1 MVWVDRLVGE
11 MKERFVEKIAKGTPL
26 VIRDEKTLSGRVHVG
41 SLRGIVIHGL
51 VAQVLREQGI
61 PNIFRFE
68 LNDFDPMDEVPV
80 SLPKELQ
87 EKYATHMGEPLWR
100 VPDYSV
106 PACAGDG
113 SRPRRVTLRCEPG
126 AERRVSLERA
136 TGGAPHHD
144 TCNYPMHWG
153 HELQD
158 AVAPL
163 RLPIEWYTLRPHYEH
178 GAFNELIRE
187 ALDHAAEIRAIY
199 REVSGSV
206 KPDDWFP
213 LQVICEQCGKIGTT
227 QVTGWEPDEETEGK
241 KLKGLVSYICKP
253 DLVKWAKGCGHTGT
267 TSPFNGNAKLPWKV
281 EWPAKWK
288 VFGVDIEGCGKDHS
302 AAGGSRDIGRRI
314 VTEIFHYPEPFTIPY
329 EFFNIAGKK
338 MSASKGIGSSAKDMS
353 DMLPP
358 HLIKL
363 LMIRKLPN
371 QPIDFDPMG
380 DTIPLLFDEYDRL
393 ADHYFQRHPKPD
405 PDYRR
410 TFQLTQIDFPK
421 NTEPIPLWQMRFSVL
436 SFIVQMPHLSLEEE
450 ARKLKGSILTDEE
463 RIAMDVRALYVKKWL
478 SEHAPEEYRFQ
489 VLDEPPPL
497 ALDNGQ
503 RTALAKLVTALE
515 HCPWDGAKIHETI
528 HAVKAE
534 TGIEP
539 KKLFPP
545 LYQAFLGRDSG
556 PQMGW
561 FLSTFARENV
571 LQRLRQLR

>member
-1 MVWVDRLVGE
+1 MVWVDRIVGE
-11 MKERFVEKIAKGTPL
+11 IKERFAEKIAKGEQL

-51 VAQVLREQGI
+51 VAQVLSEQGI
-61 PNIFRFE
+61 PNVFRFE

-80 SLPKELQ
+80 SLSHELQ
-87 EKYATHMGEPLWR
+87 EQYRKHMGEPLYK
-100 VPDYSV
+100 VPDYSH
-106 PACAGDG
+106 PL
-113 SRPRRVTLRCEPG
+113 SLTLPPRGREH
-126 AERRVSLERA
+126 E
-136 TGGAPHHD
+136 
-144 TCNYPMHWG
+144 NYPFLWG
-153 HELQD
+153 RELQE

-163 RLPIEWYTLRPHYEH
+163 HLPITWYTLRPHYER
-178 GAFNELIRE
+178 GAFNEVISD
-187 ALDHAAEIRAIY
+187 ALDHAAEIRKIY

-213 LQVICEQCGKIGTT
+213 LQVICEKCGKIGTT
-227 QVTGWEPDEETEGK
+227 QVVGWDGTF
-241 KLKGLVSYICKP
+241 VTYHCKP
-253 DLVKWAKGCGHTGT
+253 NIVAWTTGCGHAGT
-267 TSPFNGNAKLPWKV
+267 VSPFNGKAKLPWKV

-314 VTEIFHYPEPFTIPY
+314 VTEIFHCQEPFNIPY

-358 HLIKL
+358 ELLKL

-380 DTIPLLFDEYDRL
+380 DTIPLIFDEYDRL
-393 ADHYFQRHPKPD
+393 ADHYCRRLPKPD

-421 NTEPIPLWQMRFSVL
+421 NKEPQDLWQMRFSVL

-450 ARKLKGSILTDEE
+450 ARKLKGFPLTKVETTALE
-463 RIAMDVRALYVKKWL
+463 TRATYVKKWL
-478 SEHAPEEYRFQ
+478 AEHAPEEYRFR
-489 VLDEPPPL
+489 VLEEPPTL

-503 RTALAKLVTALE
+503 RAALTTLIAALE
-515 HCPWDGAKIHETI
+515 HCSWEGPAIHETI
-528 HAVKAE
+528 HRVKTE

-539 KKLFPP
+539 RKLFPP
-545 LYQAFLGRDSG
+545 LYQTFLGRDNG

-561 FLSTFARENV
+561 FLSTFARAEV
-571 LQRLRQLR
+571 LRRTRHALE